1 MIEERILDLLDLGD
15 SVQKLDLYERP
26 KLLKFFHHQYLLIK
40 HGINFETFDMIC
52 HIIYFMQLI
61 NLSAIN
67 INEEGDLI
75 LGVVKYFEKI
85 ILPVKSITS
94 ENNLFLIYSIVNYS
108 ISSIHFILS
117 LVCLKLLYKK
127 ATINMFYFII
137 SFINYIY
144 FYYLIGP
151 IVFIALNGTKCDNNI
166 HEFLGKKCYSD
177 GLHLSTL
184 ILNFFFCNIYF
195 N

>member
-1 MIEERILDLLDLGD
+1 MIEERILDWLDLGD

-40 HGINFETFDMIC
+40 HGINFETFDMLC

-108 ISSIHFILS
+108 ISSIHFIL
-117 LVCLKLLYKK
+117 
-127 ATINMFYFII
+127 
-137 SFINYIY
+137 
-144 FYYLIGP
+144 
-151 IVFIALNGTKCDNNI
+151 
-166 HEFLGKKCYSD
+166 
-177 GLHLSTL
+177 
-184 ILNFFFCNIYF
+184 
-195 N
+195 